1 MYAYKVITALVA
13 VGVASAASSTTV
25 SGCSV
30 SATTTISSAAEATS
44 LSSCTTFTGSIAL
57 DPSVAGAFT
66 LSGIEQLQGDLVVN
80 GAVNLTSLAAPSM
93 NSIGGSMIMSSL
105 TILSTLSFPSLTSIG
120 SINWDNLPA
129 LQALTFTD
137 VVSTCPTISISDT
150 QLNSLD
156 GINLE
161 TGDSWSIVNNRQLK
175 TISTQMANMTG
186 VFNIDSN
193 GQDLAIELPNLV
205 SAGGLIFR
213 NTSSVS
219 IPSLATVNGT
229 LGFYENYLTSISA
242 PNLTTVTGQLAFVAN
257 PSLSNITMDSLTTV
271 QGFQIANNTALLKVD
286 GFGALKKITG
296 ALDVTGNFTSV
307 ELPKLTMVSGAWNMQ
322 SSGNIT
328 SDCDNFNTEKKNGD
342 LTVTAGIT
350 CVATSHNVQ
359 SGTGSSSGSS
369 TSTGSSSS
377 ASSTKKGAAGQLEVP
392 TAMGLIGG
400 FLAML
405 L

>member
-1 MYAYKVITALVA
+1 MYSSQVIAALAA
-13 VGVASAASSTTV
+13 VGVASAASSTA

-30 SATTTISSAAEATS
+30 SATTTISSAAEATA
-44 LSSCTTFTGSIAL
+44 LNSCTKFTGSIAI
-57 DPSVAGAFT
+57 DPSVAGALT
-66 LSGIEQLQGDLVVN
+66 LDGIDQLDGDLFVEN
-80 GAVNLTSLAAPSM
+80 AVNLTSLSAPSM
-93 NSIGGSMIMSSL
+93 NSISGKMDLASL
-105 TILSTLSFPSLTSIG
+105 TILSTLSFPSLKSIG
-120 SINWDNLPA
+120 EIAWDNLPA
-129 LQALTFTD
+129 LQTLTFTD
-137 VVSTCPTISISDT
+137 TVTSCPVISISDT

-161 TGDSWSIVNNRQLK
+161 TGTSWTIANNRFLK
-175 TISTQMANMTG
+175 TISTQMANLTG
-186 VFNIDSN
+186 AFNIDSN

-205 SAGGLIFR
+205 SAGSLIFR

-219 IPSLATVNGT
+219 IPSLASVNGT
-229 LGFYENYLTSISA
+229 LGFYENYLTTISA

-271 QGFQIANNTALLKVD
+271 QGFQIANNSALLKVD
-286 GFGALKKITG
+286 GFQSLKKITG
-296 ALDVTGNFTSV
+296 ALDVTGNFTSI
-307 ELPKLTMVSGAWNMQ
+307 ELPDLTMVSGAWNMQ

-328 SDCDNFNTEKKNGD
+328 SDCDTFSSKKSSGD

-350 CVATSHNVQ
+350 CDSTSKNVQ
-359 SGTGSSSGSS
+359 SGTGSDSGSG

-377 ASSTKKGAAGQLEVP
+377 ATSTKKSAAGQLEVP